1 MEVAD
6 PGVWWNKKEIQFSF
20 ILCHKSEISN
30 MLYNKLIITYL
41 MFTKAMGYECVFI
54 NEHENSVVTMEIV
67 VWQKP
72 NIPFLVSPRCFN
84 LIA

>member
-1 MEVAD
+1 
-6 PGVWWNKKEIQFSF
+6 
-20 ILCHKSEISN
+20 
-30 MLYNKLIITYL
+30 
-41 MFTKAMGYECVFI
+41 MFTKEAMGYECVFI